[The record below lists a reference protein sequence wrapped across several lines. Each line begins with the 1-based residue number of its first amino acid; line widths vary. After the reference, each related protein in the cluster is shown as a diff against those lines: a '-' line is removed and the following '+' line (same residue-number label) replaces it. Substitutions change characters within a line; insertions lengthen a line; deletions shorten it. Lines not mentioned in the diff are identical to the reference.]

1 MFDIEPELGSL
12 FDDVI
17 LQHEDDSCVPSMQ
30 KAGIDELTPT
40 DTMIGA
46 NGDYIFV
53 TEV

>member
-17 LQHEDDSCVPSMQ
+17 LQLDVDETPELSR
-30 KAGIDELTPT
+30 AGMDELTPV
-40 DTMIGA
+40 DKVIGA